1 MATSGAGVLQFSY
14 LGMGD
19 PTTATGMEL
28 DIIAAVVIGGASL
41 TGGRGTFSSVLDHY
55 EDVPSHL
62 AEKIIE
68 THKKEHHGDG
78 H

>member
-1 MATSGAGVLQFSY
+1 
-14 LGMGD
+14 
-19 PTTATGMEL
+19 
-28 DIIAAVVIGGASL
+28 
-41 TGGRGTFSSVLDHY
+41 VLDHY

-68 THKKEHHGDG
+68 THKKEHHADG